1 MELDS
6 LDTKQLKQ
14 VISEANSALNRR
26 QKVEKAIVEF
36 QRVAKKY
43 KLGKEELKTVLVSV
57 HSSKSVSKS
66 KPKSVGKKVEPKY
79 QSQDASKTWTGRG
92 RTPSWVVEICR
103 STGLTVEAFKS
114 DSRFLI
120 QNSMHQSTV
129 VDQTQAIV
137 DSALP
142 K

>member
-1 MELDS
+1 MELNS
-6 LDTKQLKQ
+6 LDAKQLKQ
-14 VISEANSALNRR
+14 VISKASSALNRR
-26 QKVEKAIVEF
+26 QKVEKAMVEV

-43 KLGKEELKTVLVSV
+43 KLSKEELKTVLVSI

-66 KPKSVGKKVEPKY
+66 KPKSVGTKVEPKY

-103 STGLTVEAFKS
+103 SKGLTVEGFKS

-120 QNSMHQSTV
+120 QNSARTSTV
-129 VDQTQAIV
+129 SDQA
-137 DSALP
+137 
-142 K
+142 